1 MTKKAMKNLL
11 KIKNIVNN
19 SEEMQEQVCMISS
32 TEELQNLFRET
43 QQENTAIY
51 VYRKMKSSGIKLDFS
66 LMNHIIE
73 IDCDNLVAVVE
84 PGVKLADLSQAL
96 AQKGLRFI
104 PADPVYYQHQTVGEW
119 AYQGCPNVFT
129 SKYGSGKFFLM
140 GADFVLPTGE
150 MLTTGGKTVKN
161 VTGYDFTRFFLGA
174 YTDLGVGV
182 QFLLK
187 LLPLPKKRV
196 RFKAEFALVSQV
208 LAVIENL
215 RKLPGVPV
223 YVLWADEVACAL
235 DGKSTISHHQV
246 VCEFDGVEEEVATI
260 SNTVKQCFSLCAANE
275 VRELGAQEEIE
286 GFKGLFQEER
296 GFTLTD
302 EYKIPYSRQA
312 EFIDKAY
319 ELFDKKKVI
328 AGLFGQPSEGKVHL
342 YLTKLGVKEKEIV
355 VELIRLA
362 EQVGGVSSGKY
373 QRLYT
378 DSKLAW
384 LEQKVKDRFDP
395 QQRLNC

>member
-1 MTKKAMKNLL
+1 MTKKTMKNSL

-19 SEEMQEQVCMISS
+19 SAEIQEQVCMIRS
-32 TEELQNLFRET
+32 TAELQQLLRET
-43 QQENTAIY
+43 QQENTGIY
-51 VYRKMKSSGIKLDFS
+51 AYRKMKSAGIKLDFS

-84 PGVKLADLSQAL
+84 PGVKLADLSQEL
-96 AQKGLRFI
+96 SKKGLRFI
-104 PADPVYYQHQTVGEW
+104 PADPVYYQHHTVGEW
-119 AYQGCPNVFT
+119 AYQGCPNVLT

-150 MLTTGGKTVKN
+150 LLTTGGKTVKN

-174 YTDLGVGV
+174 YADLGVGV
-182 QFLLK
+182 RFLLK
-187 LLPLPKKRV
+187 LLPMPKKRV
-196 RFKAEFALVSQV
+196 RFKAEFVLVSQV

-223 YVLWADEVACAL
+223 YILWADAVAC
-235 DGKSTISHHQV
+235 GFNRQSTISNHQV
-246 VCEFDGVEEEVATI
+246 VCEFDGVDEEVTQV
-260 SNTVKQCFSLCAANE
+260 SNTVKKCFSLCGASE
-275 VRELGAQEEIE
+275 VRELGEEEEIE
-286 GFKGLFQEER
+286 GFTQLFNEGR

-319 ELFDKKKVI
+319 ELFDEENVA
-328 AGLFGQPSEGKVHL
+328 AGLFGQPSEGKVHI
-342 YLTKLGVKEKEIV
+342 YFTQLGMKEQDIV
-355 VELIRLA
+355 VALIRLA

-378 DSKLAW
+378 DRKLGW
-384 LEQKVKDRFDP
+384 LEQNVKDRFDP
-395 QQRLNC
+395 QQRLNR